1 MGIQPIDFIKKWK
14 AVALNES
21 AATHSHFNEL
31 CSLLGEETPTDADH
45 DGSWYCLSGV
55 GGKIGS
61 MYVVPLSSK
70 GFAVLIRTMKKLDLK
85 CRHPRSHCTDW

>member
-14 AVALNES
+14 TVELNES

-45 DGSWYCLSGV
+45 DGSWYCFERGWRQDRE
-55 GGKIGS
+55 
-61 MYVVPLSSK
+61 YVCRTAQLERVRGAHPHDEEARFEMPPSSFPLY
-70 GFAVLIRTMKKLDLK
+70 
-85 CRHPRSHCTDW
+85 

>member
-1 MGIQPIDFIKKWK
+1 MAVGI
-14 AVALNES
+14 AS
-21 AATHSHFNEL
+21 
-31 CSLLGEETPTDADH
+31 
-45 DGSWYCLSGV
+45 SGV

>member
-1 MGIQPIDFIKKWK
+1 MRAQLRTRISTSF
-14 AVALNES
+14 AL
-21 AATHSHFNEL
+21 F
-31 CSLLGEETPTDADH
+31 LGEETPTDADH
-45 DGSWYCLSGV
+45 DGSWYCFERV